1 MSTNVAIVDDRDP
14 LIQYAGNWND
24 AGASLEFNST
34 TRWSDLQGSTA
45 SLTFI
50 GTSITVFGTVAA
62 KTSPQASLDFSIDNS
77 SSGTYTPP
85 SNMSSD
91 IHHEPLWVSPPL
103 DDGSHTLVITQT
115 AAESQGEIYLDYIMY
130 NTTSSSVRSHFIDD
144 RDPRII
150 YTPAWRKF
158 GSEVDFQHTSQGST
172 STGDSFVLEFEGKSI
187 SFYGGINN
195 GSAGQVLN
203 ASMVIDGGT
212 PTYFVPGL
220 QPDADTNNNLIFDS
234 GELLEGNHTLVVTAE
249 NDHTVWLDYFL
260 VTPNTETE
268 STKTGSNSSSP
279 STLMPPVKQSPTKTP
294 IGMIIGILCGALT
307 LLGLGVALGFLCHR
321 RSLRKL
327 QITNNSESAPI
338 SNNQYRRASSRR
350 ARTRGPASSATHS
363 ATISVSTGSGFPA
376 STFTDSSYPASPL
389 ARSAA
394 VMVAASGAPLLPSNK
409 LMREI
414 ERLNIYS
421 DANRSTYEV
430 DRPPE
435 YSPS

>member
-45 SLTFI
+45 SLTFV
-50 GTSITVFGTVAA
+50 GTSITIFGTVAA

-77 SSGTYTPP
+77 SSGIYTPP

-91 IHHEPLWVSPPL
+91 IHHEALWVSPPL
-103 DDGSHTLVITQT
+103 NDGSHTLVITQT
-115 AAESQGEIYLDYIMY
+115 AAETQGEIYLDYIMY

-150 YTPAWRKF
+150 YTPAWRKLS
-158 GSEVDFQHTSQGST
+158 SELDFQHTSQGS
-172 STGDSFVLEFEGKSI
+172 SSKGDTFSLRFEGKAV
-187 SFYGGINN
+187 SFYGDINN
-195 GSAGQVLN
+195 GSAANALN
-203 ASMVIDGGT
+203 ASMVIDGG
-212 PTYFVPGL
+212 PPVFFVPSL
-220 QPDADTNNNLIFDS
+220 QPESETNNNLIFDS
-234 GELLEGNHTLVVTAE
+234 GNLLEGNHTLVVTAE
-249 NDHTVWLDYFL
+249 NDHPIWVDYFL
-260 VTPNTETE
+260 VTPNTETQ
-268 STKTGSNSSSP
+268 STKTGSNPSS
-279 STLMPPVKQSPTKTP
+279 MKQSPTKTP
-294 IGMIIGILCGALT
+294 IGTIIGIVCGALAF
-307 LLGLGVALGFLCHR
+307 LALGVALGFLCRRRILR
-321 RSLRKL
+321 RS
-327 QITNNSESAPI
+327 QTTNNSESGPSVNIPGRHA
-338 SNNQYRRASSRR
+338 SRR

-376 STFTDSSYPASPL
+376 STFTDSSYPASPWP
-389 ARSAA
+389 AA
-394 VMVAASGAPLLPSNK
+394 VIVAANGAPILPSNK
-409 LMREI
+409 LVREI

-421 DANRSTYEV
+421 ETNRSTYAV